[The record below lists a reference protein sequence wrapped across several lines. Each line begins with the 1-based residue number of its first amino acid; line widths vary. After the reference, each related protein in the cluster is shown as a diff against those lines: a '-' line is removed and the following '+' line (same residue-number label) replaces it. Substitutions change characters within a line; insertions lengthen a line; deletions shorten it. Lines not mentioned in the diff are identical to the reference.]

1 MGGGTDASG
10 ADVKDCPISSADFMA
25 TVCKALGIDYT
36 KEYIARGGRPMHK
49 VDESAK
55 HVTQVF

>member
-1 MGGGTDASG
+1 
-10 ADVKDCPISSADFMA
+10 MA

-49 VDESAK
+49 VDKGAK
-55 HVTQVF
+55 PVEQVF